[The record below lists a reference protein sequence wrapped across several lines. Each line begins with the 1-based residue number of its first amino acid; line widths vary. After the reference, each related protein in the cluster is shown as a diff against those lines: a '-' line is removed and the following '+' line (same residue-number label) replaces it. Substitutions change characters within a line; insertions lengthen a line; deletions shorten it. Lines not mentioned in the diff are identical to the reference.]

1 MNKRNIQPYMFK
13 MYFSKEISYST
24 ILNSDIKRKKCKT
37 KIIYIHWKIPC
48 IAVSNRGKR
57 SNFSNRTLTEQ
68 RANLKKYKIGIYN
81 FNCIFFSIWI
91 VFHPFLN
98 PKYTIWNPFEIT
110 FQKIIHVGGFTFL
123 VLLRTHCIWL

>member
-1 MNKRNIQPYMFK
+1 MNKRNIQPYLFK

-37 KIIYIHWKIPC
+37 KIIYIHCKIPC

-57 SNFSNRTLTEQ
+57 NKFSNRTLTEQ

-81 FNCIFFSIWI
+81 FNCIFFLNMNCISSLFEPQ
-91 VFHPFLN
+91 VYHLEPF
-98 PKYTIWNPFEIT
+98 
-110 FQKIIHVGGFTFL
+110 
-123 VLLRTHCIWL
+123 